1 MHSDK
6 ANTGVFPEGGNG
18 SGLKVNTAGDMGK
31 VTALHVTKAGVNA
44 NANKDKN
51 GATYTLT
58 RDGNAVP
65 TAIGLMINTT
75 GRNGVVTELKVTAA
89 GESLNANKASSTAL
103 VQNTTAAAEKFTTN
117 STNGTGLTFT
127 TTGTLGMLKTVTLA
141 TEGMT
146 ATAQTGFAL
155 AGGSN
160 GTVAY
165 DVITGVPTQVSIVS
179 RGSHSSSVST
189 QTSIPT
195 TGGTGQDFRLNQA
208 TFRTGVMTAMTLAA
222 GGENAAVNAAQATT
236 AMTGNGSGA
245 FLNVSAIT
253 EGIPTKVSYSN
264 RGTTATSGNHSFGP
278 NGTQAT
284 INVTVASGIVT
295 NITNSKMEY
304 GSVNNNLVSAV
315 SQVSKRGN
323 GSNGPDVTYTVKK
336 GELMTVAV
344 QPDHENQDNV
354 TAGNGQDASAV
365 YRLTGGTLANGTD
378 YDLNGIKIR
387 GTGTSS
393 FIVMEGGA
401 AGTYTDNT
409 VTVKVMALTN
419 ISTTAPTF
427 DVSVTD
433 GVVTG
438 ATLTLAGSNYNTT
451 SGMETEYADLT
462 NAGSGSGA
470 TFNVSGFLRLSGT
483 SFAADGTA
491 QAEFDVTALDAT
503 ARTALTSGEY
513 DFYQTQTVGRA
524 SSSYANTKALY
535 TDFSI
540 PNNRFSMYI
549 DGNKRTSGV
558 TGANEIVA
566 AAGNMPGHLNANPS
580 SPQSTTF
587 TLASLS
593 NDATYGCTVRT
604 TGLKIWERTGT
615 VLQNPADYL
624 NVSVAKT
631 NGNIVLSVA
640 HKAKPVHDVSA
651 MQVTVVVEQLDA
663 NMQTGATIL
672 ESFDVFMHTLNAP
685 FLRVTQVLGAAA
697 GNDPAANAL
706 QYSLWGGSANYNA
719 AKTSYATMEF
729 EAGDVRTLR
738 PWPRIVCS

>member
-1 MHSDK
+1 MGFVQSIAIGGTNSAHGGINVAKNAALTQSTTAASATQFKRNGFAGSNLAITTTGTMGVVTAVSVTAGGTAVHSDK

-127 TTGTLGMLKTVTLA
+127 TTGTLGMLKTMTLA

-155 AGGSN
+155 AGGGN

-284 INVTVASGIVT
+284 INVAVASGIA

-315 SQVSKRGN
+315 SQVSKR
-323 GSNGPDVTYTVKK
+323 
-336 GELMTVAV
+336 
-344 QPDHENQDNV
+344 
-354 TAGNGQDASAV
+354 
-365 YRLTGGTLANGTD
+365 
-378 YDLNGIKIR
+378 
-387 GTGTSS
+387 
-393 FIVMEGGA
+393 
-401 AGTYTDNT
+401 
-409 VTVKVMALTN
+409 VMAAMVLMSH
-419 ISTTAPTF
+419 ILSRK
-427 DVSVTD
+427 VS
-433 GVVTG
+433 
-438 ATLTLAGSNYNTT
+438 S
-451 SGMETEYADLT
+451 
-462 NAGSGSGA
+462 
-470 TFNVSGFLRLSGT
+470 
-483 SFAADGTA
+483 
-491 QAEFDVTALDAT
+491 
-503 ARTALTSGEY
+503 
-513 DFYQTQTVGRA
+513 
-524 SSSYANTKALY
+524 
-535 TDFSI
+535 
-540 PNNRFSMYI
+540 
-549 DGNKRTSGV
+549 
-558 TGANEIVA
+558 
-566 AAGNMPGHLNANPS
+566 
-580 SPQSTTF
+580 
-587 TLASLS
+587 
-593 NDATYGCTVRT
+593 
-604 TGLKIWERTGT
+604 
-615 VLQNPADYL
+615 
-624 NVSVAKT
+624 
-631 NGNIVLSVA
+631 
-640 HKAKPVHDVSA
+640 
-651 MQVTVVVEQLDA
+651 
-663 NMQTGATIL
+663 
-672 ESFDVFMHTLNAP
+672 
-685 FLRVTQVLGAAA
+685 
-697 GNDPAANAL
+697 
-706 QYSLWGGSANYNA
+706 
-719 AKTSYATMEF
+719 
-729 EAGDVRTLR
+729 
-738 PWPRIVCS
+738 